1 MNDAVKARE
10 WQKFLR
16 MSDEEFDPLY
26 WGREDFYDEY
36 PPHRGE
42 DWRRFY
48 GMSEEKFY
56 NEELWNWSVAEW
68 GDNHKGNCTS
78 SGCVICNEEDE

>member
-26 WGREDFYDEY
+26 WGREEFYDEY

-68 GDNHKGNCTS
+68 GIRHKGNCTS